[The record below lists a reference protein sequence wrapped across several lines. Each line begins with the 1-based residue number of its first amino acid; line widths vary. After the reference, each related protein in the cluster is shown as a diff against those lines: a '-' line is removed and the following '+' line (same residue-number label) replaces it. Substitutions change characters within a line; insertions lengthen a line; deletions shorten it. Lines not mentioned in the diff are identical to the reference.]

1 MIETPPGGAVL
12 SPYDE
17 FPIHQT
23 PYPFSHVPST
33 DFTWD
38 EGCYFGVFNADQ
50 KVFLATGYRVNPNT
64 DMIGGFALLNVAGHQ
79 HTVRFSRCW
88 RRDMVTR
95 IGPFSVEVIE
105 PLKSLQVKLEPNEGG
120 LSYDVRWNG
129 ASPALL
135 EDHHLAENRG
145 RRTTDQSR
153 YCQAGAP
160 AGFIQLKERRWDV
173 EPSGWHAA
181 RDHSWGLYA
190 ERRPLSPDPRWL
202 PPRRQQGIAR
212 ALRFW
217 VIFRSEP
224 YSGFYHLHEDA
235 DGVQR
240 DFSDVFG
247 TALGGSI
254 AAGWTGHRVGIARA
268 EHAAVYQPGTRVLRS
283 VVMSLVDTEGGHWR
297 QEFTAS
303 GAPWMGKTSGY
314 YPGGWKDGGNV
325 HTYHGSEELAL
336 EWDSFDFSKQPLIH
350 EPYASPESGHIDGFG
365 QGLKGP
371 GTPVQG
377 SVYLCAVRTTTPDG
391 KIHVGAAHVEH
402 YINGRYAPYGFS

>member
-1 MIETPPGGAVL
+1 MTL
-12 SPYDE
+12 SPFDE
-17 FPIHQT
+17 YPIHQT
-23 PYPFSHVPST
+23 PHPFAYVPST

-38 EGCYFGVFNADQ
+38 EGCYFGVFNAEQ

-64 DMIGGFALLNVAGHQ
+64 DMIGGFALLNVAGKQ

-88 RRDMVTR
+88 RRDMTTR
-95 IGPFSVEVIE
+95 IGPFSVDVVE
-105 PLKSLQVKLEPNEGG
+105 PLRTLRVKLASNDGQLGFDILWEG
-120 LSYDVRWNG
+120 V
-129 ASPALL
+129 SPALL
-135 EDHHLAENRG
+135 EDHHVAENRG

-160 AGFIQLKERRWDV
+160 GGFIELAGKRWNVD
-173 EPSGWHAA
+173 PTAWAAA

-202 PPRRQQGIAR
+202 PPRLQKGIAR

-217 VIFRSEP
+217 IIFRSEP
-224 YSGFYHLHEDA
+224 FSGFYHLHEDA
-235 DGVQR
+235 EGVQR

-254 AAGWTGHRVGIARA
+254 FQGWSGMPLGISSAKHTA
-268 EHAAVYQPGTRVLRS
+268 TYIPGTRVLKQ
-283 VVMSLVDTEGGHWR
+283 VTMSIVDTEGGHWT
-297 QEFTAS
+297 QEFVAS
-303 GAPWMGKTSGY
+303 GAPWVGKTSGY

-336 EWDSFDFSKQPLIH
+336 EWDSFDFSTQPVVH
-350 EPYASPESGHIDGFG
+350 EPYASGEGGHIDGFG

-371 GTPVQG
+371 GTPIQG
-377 SVYLCAVRTTTPDG
+377 SVYLCSVQTTAPDG
-391 KIHVGAAHVEH
+391 KKYQGAAHVEH
-402 YINGRYAPYGFS
+402 YINGPYRPYGFT